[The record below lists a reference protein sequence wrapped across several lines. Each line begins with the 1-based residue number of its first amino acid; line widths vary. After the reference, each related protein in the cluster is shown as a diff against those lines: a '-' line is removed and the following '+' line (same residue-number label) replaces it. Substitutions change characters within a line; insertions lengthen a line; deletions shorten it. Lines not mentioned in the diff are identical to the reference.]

1 MSSTICVDASIL
13 IKLIVGEPGSDQ
25 VDALWESWID
35 DDMRIIAPS
44 LLRYEITAVLRKK
57 VYRKQLSKELA
68 AAALS
73 AALDLSE
80 VEYVDVPTLH
90 PRALEI
96 ACQYDLPT
104 AYDAH
109 YLALAEIWECAFW
122 TADRR
127 LYRYV
132 KEKLPYVQCLAQEPA

>member
-1 MSSTICVDASIL
+1 MNSTICVDASIL
-13 IKLIVGEPGSDQ
+13 LKLIVDEPGSDE
-25 VDALWESWID
+25 VDALWRSWID
-35 DDMRIIAPS
+35 KDARVIAPS

-57 VYRKQLSKELA
+57 VYRKQLSQEIA
-68 AAALS
+68 GAALS
-73 AALDLSE
+73 AALSLAT
-80 VEYVDVPTLH
+80 VECVDMPDLH

-109 YLALAEIWECAFW
+109 YLALAEIWNGVFW

-127 LYRYV
+127 LYHHLG
-132 KEKLPYVQCLAQEPA
+132 EKLHYIRCLGQK

>member
-1 MSSTICVDASIL
+1 MNSTICVDASIL
-13 IKLIVGEPGSDQ
+13 IKLIVDEPGSDQ
-25 VDALWESWID
+25 VDALWQSWID
-35 DDMRIIAPS
+35 DDVRIMAPS

-57 VYRKQLSKELA
+57 VHRKQLSEELA

-73 AALDLSE
+73 AALDLSI
-80 VEYVDVPTLH
+80 VEYVDNPTLH
-90 PRALEI
+90 PRALGI

-109 YLALAEIWECAFW
+109 YLALAQIWGCAFW

-127 LYRYV
+127 LHRQV
-132 KEKLPYVQCLAQEPA
+132 KEKLPYVQCLPAEQA